1 MVPLSMGDQGPE
13 GSGLLALSPEVKT
26 WSVDAQEGRVVNPG
40 SNRQRPKILQSFCIV
55 CLPLAERMARAY
67 IEGRAAVPVLSQ

>member
-1 MVPLSMGDQGPE
+1 MGDQGPE
-13 GSGLLALSPEVKT
+13 GSRLPVLSPEVKT
-26 WSVDAQEGRVVNPG
+26 WSVDDQEGRVVNPG
-40 SNRQRPKILQSFCIV
+40 SKGQRPKLLQSFCIV